1 MFTRPQP
8 RLVPGPVPGLGPLA
22 VTAGGQLAEHGVRE
36 QTVAMTVIE
45 AARQRGRAWVL
56 DNAERAALDPNRR

>member
-1 MFTRPQP
+1 
-8 RLVPGPVPGLGPLA
+8 LA

-56 DNAERAALDPNRR
+56 DDAERAALDPNRR